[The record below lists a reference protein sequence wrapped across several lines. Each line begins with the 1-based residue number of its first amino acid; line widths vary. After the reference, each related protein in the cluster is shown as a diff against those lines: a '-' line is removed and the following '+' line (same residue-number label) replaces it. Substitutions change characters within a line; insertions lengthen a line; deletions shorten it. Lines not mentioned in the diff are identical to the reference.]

1 MFKNFSIS
9 PNIFKKV
16 TKLEDVRNHLNFNF
30 LRMMQD
36 KSTLETVFF
45 VPVDNE
51 IRRLHVLFCFCK
63 TQTAL
68 ANHPEVKNGLTAL
81 GILRT

>member
-1 MFKNFSIS
+1 VVPSIGFSEDIVCYMFKNFSIS
-9 PNIFKKV
+9 NIFKKV
-16 TKLEDVRNHLNFNF
+16 FKLEDVRNHLNFNF

-51 IRRLHVLFCFCK
+51 IRRLHVLFLFLQNSNCTC
-63 TQTAL
+63 
-68 ANHPEVKNGLTAL
+68 
-81 GILRT
+81 